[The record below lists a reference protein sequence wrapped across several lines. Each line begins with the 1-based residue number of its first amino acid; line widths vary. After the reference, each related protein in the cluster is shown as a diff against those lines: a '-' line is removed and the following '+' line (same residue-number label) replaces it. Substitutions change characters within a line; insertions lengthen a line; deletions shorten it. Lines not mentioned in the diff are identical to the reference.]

1 MGLERRARPPGLLD
15 LSMLNNCPTTVLLA
29 GGDALV
35 RDDLRTLLS
44 VQDGFEVVA
53 ETGDGQAVAPL
64 VRHFLPQLVV
74 LDLELPGPPGL
85 EIAAAIKA
93 GFGGVVKVL
102 MLSGELQPSVL
113 RQALAADADG
123 YVHKGDDAA
132 ELLRAVHAV
141 LAGRQHV
148 SRGIAAVFL
157 PDSLRLAAAGEAKP
171 ATQREREIMSLVA
184 RGLSNREIAKLLGIS
199 VLTVRTH
206 RQNLMHKFSLH
217 NAAEITACAVRR
229 GYYTPP

>member
-1 MGLERRARPPGLLD
+1 
-15 LSMLNNCPTTVLLA
+15 MLNNCPTTVLLA

-74 LDLELPGPPGL
+74 LDLELPGAPGL

-113 RQALAADADG
+113 RQVLAADADG

-157 PDSLRLAAAGEAKP
+157 PDSLHLAAAGEAKP
-171 ATQREREIMSLVA
+171 AT
-184 RGLSNREIAKLLGIS
+184 
-199 VLTVRTH
+199 
-206 RQNLMHKFSLH
+206 
-217 NAAEITACAVRR
+217 
-229 GYYTPP
+229 